1 MYDGSLQNFLS
12 ALHGG
17 GGINAS
23 EAEELKKWFE
33 KAGKS
38 KND

>member
-17 GGINAS
+17 TGIGAE
-23 EAEELKKWFE
+23 EAEELKQWFE
-33 KAGKS
+33 KVK
-38 KND
+38 KDD